1 MLCKLAPF
9 SSQKRDKK
17 EGKSKSV
24 LSHSHWTAA
33 KYLHEYQMQ
42 AWQALRFCGWPK
54 EQHCMLKGSDST
66 DPQACRS
73 TPLCHFQDRH
83 TPACSRLIHEV
94 SSKFPQFCKT
104 FPLHGNG
111 LERTKAK
118 LSLLSIQ
125 ASALLNKNAFKIKS
139 VVHVN
144 WWIEFSCILLAIVQ
158 LILPRPEPIQV
169 QSQIIPSFGLSYV
182 SPTWYVRRL
191 CLS

>member
-1 MLCKLAPF
+1 MQAGTLVF
-9 SSQKRDKK
+9 SEERQKRGRIKICAF
-17 EGKSKSV
+17 S
-24 LSHSHWTAA
+24 LTHWTAA
-33 KYLHEYQMQ
+33 KYVQEYQTQ
-42 AWQALRFCGWPK
+42 SWLALRFCEWPS
-54 EQHCMLKGSDST
+54 EQRCTLKGSDST
-66 DPQACRS
+66 DPRACRS
-73 TPLCHFQDRH
+73 TPLCHFRDRH

-94 SSKFPQFCKT
+94 SSKFPQFYKT

-118 LSLLSIQ
+118 RSLLSIHVS
-125 ASALLNKNAFKIKS
+125 AALLNKNAFKIKF

-144 WWIEFSCILLAIVQ
+144 WWIEFSCISLAIVQ